1 MNLWDIVR
9 KVGGGI
15 ISNTV
20 PGGALLVAA
29 VNEFLPNDKKLAS
42 GATGND
48 IQSAISGLPAAQQV
62 EIMSKEF
69 DVEITQIEESYST
82 LRTMLEHDAS
92 NPQSTRPYIAKH
104 SFHVIAFCIV
114 VVMSIFAYAVASKQ
128 VEMVKAIMDGWPFIV
143 GILAPLAVLL
153 RSYFGVLQSE
163 KKAVLDAANGKTA
176 SVGLAS
182 SLAGLFR
189 SK

>member
-1 MNLWDIVR
+1 MKIWDIVR

-15 ISNTV
+15 ISNAV
-20 PGGALLVAA
+20 PGGALIVDA
-29 VNEFLPNDKKLAS
+29 VNAFLPDDKKLSS
-42 GATGND
+42 GATGDDLHN
-48 IQSAISGLPAAQQV
+48 AISALPAAQQV

-69 DVEITQIEESYST
+69 DVEITQIKESHST

-114 VVMSIFAYAVASKQ
+114 VIVSMFAYAVAIENK
-128 VEMVKAIMDGWPFIV
+128 EMVKVIMDGWPFVV
-143 GILAPLAVLL
+143 GILGILAALL
-153 RSYFGVLQSE
+153 RAYFGILSGE

-176 SVGLAS
+176 SVGFAS
-182 SLAGLFR
+182 SLAGMFKSR
-189 SK
+189 

>member
-1 MNLWDIVR
+1 MKIWDIVR

-15 ISNTV
+15 IANAV
-20 PGGALLVAA
+20 PGGSLILSA
-29 VNEFLPNDKKLAS
+29 VNEFLPDDKKLTS
-42 GATGND
+42 SATGD
-48 IQSAISGLPAAQQV
+48 DMQSAISGMPAAQQV

-69 DVEITQIEESYST
+69 DVEITQIKESYST

-114 VVMSIFAYAVASKQ
+114 VAMSAFGWAVVTKDK
-128 VEMVKAIMDGWPFIV
+128 EMVKVIMDGWPFMIGIT
-143 GILAPLAVLL
+143 GILATLL
-153 RSYFGVLQSE
+153 RSYFGVLSGE

-182 SLAGLFR
+182 SLAGMF
-189 SK
+189 KGK